1 MKSPAHAHAAA
12 IASAVVAVAVA
23 SGFWLLR
30 VDQGG
35 VKDLSEGWLPA
46 AILLLAAAW
55 LVIRVL
61 LEHRIQW
68 RVITVIIVA
77 FAVSMSFGF
86 CIGRPATFKY
96 ARRRTWA
103 SSVTLV
109 EADASAWTVPTKR
122 PPTEASLIAAI

>member
-30 VDQGG
+30 VNQGG
-35 VKDLSEGWLPA
+35 VEDLSEGWLPA

-55 LVIRVL
+55 LVIRAL

-77 FAVSMSFGF
+77 AAFALWPVILYCGPTACFTPGPNGLIGWFIVGGVAFAALVHHLVLTGMSQVRHG
-86 CIGRPATFKY
+86 
-96 ARRRTWA
+96 
-103 SSVTLV
+103 
-109 EADASAWTVPTKR
+109 
-122 PPTEASLIAAI
+122 